1 MVDQEVYIF
10 TPQFIHVLY
19 YNLKVELQQQCATF
33 DLYQPLSPIRDDN
46 TGF

>member
-1 MVDQEVYIF
+1 MVDQEEYIF
-10 TPQFIHVLY
+10 TPQLFHFLY

-33 DLYQPLSPIRDDN
+33 DLYQPLPPIRDAN